1 MISFVFAV
9 IHLVVVA
16 PAFRTKS
23 RRDNAEGVMSVA
35 VMSKDDCSQLG
46 SIGEIRGQPVGKVA
60 ELVCKFWPGENFPVR
75 NATRVLNLIDY
86 VAAEGGLW
94 DKLLDLRKSRE
105 KNEKFCFRKEEL
117 RTVVPSNCEMTFN
130 GTCYGACP
138 SGYQPAGLTSAFAP
152 VCTSVCSAT
161 YHPVGCGFGCANTFG
176 NCLRTV
182 SDQVTSV
189 VTAIGRVSSYVFAN
203 PAIALVA
210 EQVVEVVSF
219 ALTSLLDIVGYAK
232 QIREAIDAGEQ
243 QVALVIMIFQILYES
258 GLVQNLQ
265 LLSSMIGDTG
275 KAIVELVEGGFS
287 WRLPNLDRIADILL
301 TNGVEILGSLYEV
314 TKAFM
319 YPRCEKAGLDA
330 IFSLEDIADN

>member
-1 MISFVFAV
+1 
-9 IHLVVVA
+9 
-16 PAFRTKS
+16 
-23 RRDNAEGVMSVA
+23 
-35 VMSKDDCSQLG
+35 
-46 SIGEIRGQPVGKVA
+46 
-60 ELVCKFWPGENFPVR
+60 
-75 NATRVLNLIDY
+75 
-86 VAAEGGLW
+86 
-94 DKLLDLRKSRE
+94 
-105 KNEKFCFRKEEL
+105 L
-117 RTVVPSNCEMTFN
+117 RTV
-130 GTCYGACP
+130 A
-138 SGYQPAGLTSAFAP
+138 
-152 VCTSVCSAT
+152 
-161 YHPVGCGFGCANTFG
+161 
-176 NCLRTV
+176 
-182 SDQVTSV
+182 DQVTSV

-330 IFSLEDIADN
+330 IFSLEDIVDN